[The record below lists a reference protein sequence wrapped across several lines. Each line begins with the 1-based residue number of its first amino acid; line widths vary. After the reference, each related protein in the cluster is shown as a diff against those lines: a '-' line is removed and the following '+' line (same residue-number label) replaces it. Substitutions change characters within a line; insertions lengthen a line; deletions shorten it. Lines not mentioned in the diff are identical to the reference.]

1 MTTNS
6 ETQPVAQPATA
17 PVNPEPKPTKAKA
30 AKKKAVTKKAVTKTK
45 VTAAEKLIDAVCAK
59 KGVTH
64 AEACELLGWKQ
75 CLPYLVK
82 VCEKAGIKLRKE
94 RQDDRTVRYY
104 GQRPKRS
111 K

>member
-1 MTTNS
+1 
-6 ETQPVAQPATA
+6 
-17 PVNPEPKPTKAKA
+17 
-30 AKKKAVTKKAVTKTK
+30 
-45 VTAAEKLIDAVCAK
+45 
-59 KGVTH
+59 VTH